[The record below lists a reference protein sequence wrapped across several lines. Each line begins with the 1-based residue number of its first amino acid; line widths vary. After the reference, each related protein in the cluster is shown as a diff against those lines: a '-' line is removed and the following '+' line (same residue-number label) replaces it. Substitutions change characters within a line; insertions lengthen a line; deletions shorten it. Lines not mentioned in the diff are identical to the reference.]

1 LGRIDRG
8 AIDRDRGLGGY
19 IGVAGAVPV
28 AWQVS
33 PFPGRCGR
41 GLFKHRGGG
50 DGGVLIAGGLTAAGS
65 TGAAGLTRLAS
76 AMADKLVETKASVG
90 VTGMTVLT
98 GKGLVAAGL
107 MEGAL
112 KDAELPGA
120 AESAEGT

>member
-1 LGRIDRG
+1 
-8 AIDRDRGLGGY
+8 
-19 IGVAGAVPV
+19 VPV
-28 AWQVS
+28 VWQVS
-33 PFPGRCGR
+33 PFPGWCGR

-98 GKGLVAAGL
+98 GEGLVAAGL